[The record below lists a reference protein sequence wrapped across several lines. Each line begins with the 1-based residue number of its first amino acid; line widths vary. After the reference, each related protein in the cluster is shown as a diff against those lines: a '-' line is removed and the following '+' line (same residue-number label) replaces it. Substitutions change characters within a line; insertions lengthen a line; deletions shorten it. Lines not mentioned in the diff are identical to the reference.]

1 MSALLPV
8 QAVTRRFESWTIAG
22 ERCGRGSTA
31 NLVEKWHN
39 TGITHSESTMSSEG
53 KLASILR
60 SSSRGRIMPVHMD
73 QAIAAPR
80 PKRKASIEDLEELGR
95 RATEVIDEAR
105 RISLTPETK
114 KKLRTFTMSEVCHL
128 LNLHP
133 TAYYELIRTNPEFEG
148 SKVDR
153 KRLFSLAEIHRIQG
167 HLGLLP
173 RQRFGIERAIAISVA
188 NFKGGVAKTFT
199 AVTLAQYM
207 AMRGYR
213 TLVIDTDPQAS
224 LTSSFGI
231 NSSDVS
237 DWNTILPYLYGKEQ
251 VERMGD
257 EWPDS
262 FRSTIQPTY
271 WSGLD
276 IVAANLT
283 LYTGEFVLGLR
294 REIAKNSDQP
304 FEFHRPLYDAL
315 EEIRGDYDVIII
327 DNPPALSLST
337 TGAIFAADGLI
348 LPTPAET
355 LDFESA
361 RAFITL
367 ASEILKAVR
376 GTFGTDKGL
385 EIFRILVTRFSGRDA
400 EKKIAN
406 RILDVFGEWAIQEPM
421 VASSSV
427 QKIGSVWK
435 TLYEEDPRGKGRSV
449 LKRALDAAN
458 DVNGLIE
465 EEIIDVFR
473 EWREKRA
480 ATAREAA

>member
-1 MSALLPV
+1 MDSEDKMPSLL
-8 QAVTRRFESWTIAG
+8 R
-22 ERCGRGSTA
+22 
-31 NLVEKWHN
+31 L
-39 TGITHSESTMSSEG
+39 SS
-53 KLASILR
+53 LR
-60 SSSRGRIMPVHMD
+60 RIMPVHME
-73 QAIAAPR
+73 QATTSR
-80 PKRKASIEDLEELGR
+80 PKRKASINDLEELGR
-95 RATEVIDEAR
+95 RATEVIEEAR
-105 RISLTPETK
+105 RISLKPDNK
-114 KKLRTFTMSEVCHL
+114 KTLREFTMSDVCKL
-128 LNLHP
+128 LDLHP
-133 TAYYELIRTNPEFEG
+133 TKFYDLIRSNPEFEG

-153 KRLFSLAEIHRIQG
+153 KRLFSLAEIHKIQG

-173 RQRFGIERAIAISVA
+173 RQRYGIERAIAISVA

-231 NSSDVS
+231 NSSDVN
-237 DWNTILPYLYGKEQ
+237 DWQTILPYLYGKAE
-251 VERMGD
+251 VEKMGS
-257 EWPDS
+257 EWPES
-262 FRSTIQPTY
+262 FKSTIQPTY

-276 IVAANLT
+276 IVAANLA

-294 REIAKNSDQP
+294 REISKNSDQP
-304 FEFHRPLYDAL
+304 FEFHRPLHDAL
-315 EEIRGDYDVIII
+315 EDIRGDYDVIII

-361 RAFITL
+361 RAFMTL
-367 ASEILKAVR
+367 AAEILRAVK
-376 GTFGTDKGL
+376 TSFGTDKEL

-406 RILDVFGEWAIQEPM
+406 RILDVFGDWAIQEPM

-427 QKIGSVWK
+427 QKIGSEWK

-465 EEIIDVFR
+465 ADVIDVFR
-473 EWREKRA
+473 EWRER
-480 ATAREAA
+480 REAAAARVAA

>member
-1 MSALLPV
+1 MGS
-8 QAVTRRFESWTIAG
+8 EDKIA
-22 ERCGRGSTA
+22 S
-31 NLVEKWHN
+31 
-39 TGITHSESTMSSEG
+39 M
-53 KLASILR
+53 LR
-60 SSSRGRIMPVHMD
+60 SSSSRRIMPVHVD
-73 QAIAAPR
+73 QATSPMR

-95 RATEVIDEAR
+95 RATEVIEEAR
-105 RISLTPETK
+105 RISLTPEIK
-114 KKLRTFTMSEVCHL
+114 KKLRTFTMSDVCKL
-128 LNLHP
+128 LDLHP
-133 TAYYELIRTNPEFEG
+133 TAYYDLIRTHPEFEG

-153 KRLFSLAEIHRIQG
+153 QRLFSLADIHRLQA
-167 HLGLLP
+167 HLNLMP
-173 RQRFGIERAIAISVA
+173 RQRYGIERAIAISVA

-199 AVTLAQYM
+199 AVTLAQYL

-224 LTSSFGI
+224 MTSSFGI
-231 NSSDVS
+231 NSSEVS
-237 DWNTILPYLYGKEQ
+237 DWNTILPYLYGKAE

-294 REIAKNSDQP
+294 REIAKNSDEP

-315 EEIRGDYDVIII
+315 EDIRGDYDVIII

-361 RAFITL
+361 RAFMTL
-367 ASEILKAVR
+367 AAEILKAVR
-376 GTFGTDKGL
+376 TSFGTDKGL

-406 RILDVFGEWAIQEPM
+406 RILDVFGDWCIQEPM

-427 QKIGSVWK
+427 QKIGSEWK

-465 EEIIDVFR
+465 AEIIDVFR
-473 EWREKRA
+473 EWREKRQA
-480 ATAREAA
+480 AARVAA

>member
-1 MSALLPV
+1 VITPTLSGVL
-8 QAVTRRFESWTIAG
+8 
-22 ERCGRGSTA
+22 GRGNRLTLGLGPRKSDP
-31 NLVEKWHN
+31 LVSGAAEMSRN
-39 TGITHSESTMSSEG
+39 TRIRLSELSMGSED
-53 KLASILR
+53 KSASRLR
-60 SSSRGRIMPVHMD
+60 SSSLRRIMPVHMD
-73 QAIAAPR
+73 QATSASR

-95 RATEVIDEAR
+95 RATVVIEEAR
-105 RISLTPETK
+105 RISLQPENK
-114 KKLRTFTMSEVCHL
+114 KTLRTFTMSEVCQL
-128 LNLHP
+128 LDLHP

-153 KRLFSLAEIHRIQG
+153 KRLFSLAEIHQIQG
-167 HLGLLP
+167 HLNRLP
-173 RQRFGIERAIAISVA
+173 RQRFGIERAITISVA

-199 AVTLAQYM
+199 AVTLAQYL

-224 LTSSFGI
+224 LTSSFGL

-237 DWNTILPYLYGKEQ
+237 DWNTILPYLYGQAE
-251 VERMGD
+251 VERMG
-257 EWPDS
+257 ETWPAS
-262 FRSTIQPTY
+262 FKSTIQPTY

-283 LYTGEFVLGLR
+283 LYTGEFILGLR

-304 FEFHRPLYDAL
+304 FEFHRPLLDAI
-315 EEIRGDYDVIII
+315 EDVRSDYDVIII

-361 RAFITL
+361 RAFMTL
-367 ASEILKAVR
+367 AAEILKAVR
-376 GTFGTDKGL
+376 TSFGTNKEL
-385 EIFRILVTRFSGRDA
+385 EIFRILITRFSERKA

-406 RILDVFGEWAIQEPM
+406 RILEVFGDWAIQEPM
-421 VASSSV
+421 VSSSSV
-427 QKIGSVWK
+427 QKIGSEWK

-458 DVNGLIE
+458 LVNGLIE
-465 EEIIDVFR
+465 ADIIDVFR
-473 EWREKRA
+473 EWQEKRMA
-480 ATAREAA
+480 ATRAAA

>member
-1 MSALLPV
+1 M
-8 QAVTRRFESWTIAG
+8 R
-22 ERCGRGSTA
+22 
-31 NLVEKWHN
+31 
-39 TGITHSESTMSSEG
+39 SEDKIPSM
-53 KLASILR
+53 LR
-60 SSSRGRIMPVHMD
+60 SSSSRHIMPVHMD
-73 QAIAAPR
+73 QATSPMR

-95 RATEVIDEAR
+95 RATEVIEEAR
-105 RISLTPETK
+105 RISLRPDNK
-114 KKLRTFTMSEVCHL
+114 KTLRTFTMSDVCKL
-128 LNLHP
+128 LDLHP

-153 KRLFSLAEIHRIQG
+153 LRKFSLADIHRLQT
-167 HLGLLP
+167 HLNLLP
-173 RQRFGIERAIAISVA
+173 RQRYGIERAIAISVA

-224 LTSSFGI
+224 MTSSFGI
-231 NSSDVS
+231 NSSEVS
-237 DWNTILPYLYGKEQ
+237 DWNTILPYLYGKRE

-257 EWPDS
+257 EWPNS

-283 LYTGEFVLGLR
+283 LYTGEFILGLR
-294 REIAKNSDQP
+294 RELAKNSDQP
-304 FEFHRPLYDAL
+304 FEFHRPLHDAL
-315 EEIRGDYDVIII
+315 EDIRGDYDVIII

-361 RAFITL
+361 RAFMTL
-367 ASEILKAVR
+367 AAEILKAVR
-376 GTFGTDKGL
+376 TSFGTDKEL

-406 RILDVFGEWAIQEPM
+406 RILDVFGDWCIQEPM

-427 QKIGSVWK
+427 QKIGSEWK

-465 EEIIDVFR
+465 AEIIDVFR
-473 EWREKRA
+473 EWREKRQ
-480 ATAREAA
+480 ATARVAA

>member
-1 MSALLPV
+1 
-8 QAVTRRFESWTIAG
+8 
-22 ERCGRGSTA
+22 
-31 NLVEKWHN
+31 
-39 TGITHSESTMSSEG
+39 MSST
-53 KLASILR
+53 
-60 SSSRGRIMPVHMD
+60 D
-73 QAIAAPR
+73 TAPR
-80 PKRKASIEDLEELGR
+80 PKREASIDDLLELGR
-95 RATEVIDEAR
+95 RATAVLEEAR
-105 RISLTPETK
+105 KQSLRPENK
-114 KKLRTFTMSEVCHL
+114 KTLRTFTMSEVCQL
-128 LNLHP
+128 LDLHP
-133 TAYYELIRTNPEFEG
+133 TAYYELIRTNPEFGG

-153 KRLFSLAEIHRIQG
+153 NRLFTLAEVHKIQG
-167 HLGLLP
+167 YLNKLP

-188 NFKGGVAKTFT
+188 NFTGGVAKTFT

-224 LTSSFGI
+224 MTSSFGI
-231 NSSDVS
+231 NSSEVS
-237 DWNTILPYLYGKEQ
+237 DWNTILPYLYGKAE

-304 FEFHRPLYDAL
+304 FEFHRPLHDAL
-315 EEIRGDYDVIII
+315 EDIRADYDVIII

-361 RAFITL
+361 RAFMTL
-367 ASEILKAVR
+367 AAEILKVIR
-376 GTFGTDKGL
+376 ESFGHEKRL
-385 EIFRILVTRFSGRDA
+385 EIFRILITRYAGRAA
-400 EKKIAN
+400 ELKIAN
-406 RILDVFGEWAIQEPM
+406 RILEVFGDWCIQEPM
-421 VASSSV
+421 VQSASV
-427 QKIGSVWK
+427 QKIGSEWK
-435 TLYEEDPRGKGRSV
+435 TLYEVDPRGPGRSV
-449 LKRALDAAN
+449 LKRALEAAN
-458 DVNGLIE
+458 TVNGLIE
-465 EEIIDVFR
+465 ADIIDVFQVR
-473 EWREKRA
+473 QMQRTA
-480 ATAREAA
+480 ATQAAA